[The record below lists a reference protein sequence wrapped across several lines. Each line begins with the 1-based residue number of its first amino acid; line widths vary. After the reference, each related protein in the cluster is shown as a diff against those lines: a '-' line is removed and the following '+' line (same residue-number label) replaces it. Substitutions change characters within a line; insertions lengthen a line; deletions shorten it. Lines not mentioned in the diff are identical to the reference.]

1 MGACARRIGSVAAL
15 TDTSSIGEHRA
26 EPATWRM
33 PSHAS
38 TPNPHQAS
46 RFPAH
51 VPIYEYRCPNGHTF
65 ELFQRMSDP
74 PADTCVTCGAGPVEK
89 LLFPVAVHFKGSG
102 FYSTDY
108 GSRKTKAREGETS
121 SSGEKSPE
129 KSAEKPATDAKPKPS
144 ADAT

>member
-1 MGACARRIGSVAAL
+1 MIVTASGYA
-15 TDTSSIGEHRA
+15 SISG
-26 EPATWRM
+26 
-33 PSHAS
+33 
-38 TPNPHQAS
+38 QAS

-74 PADTCVTCGAGPVEK
+74 PAETCVTCGAGPVEK

-108 GSRKTKAREGETS
+108 GSRKTKAKESES
-121 SSGEKSPE
+121 SSSEKATDKPS
-129 KSAEKPATDAKPKPS
+129 EKPSTDSKPKPE
-144 ADAT
+144 